1 MCIILIHIFSPG
13 SGIDLRSR
21 GAKLEIAKRQNY
33 IINITSIHAHT
44 DVLNCHSL
52 ADNSLYSA
60 YTNREVPNYSNTS
73 NEPPYPFMYINSS
86 SYGITYNDNTCTDMM
101 YNSSI

>member
-52 ADNSLYSA
+52 ADNPLYSA
-60 YTNREVPNYSNTS
+60 YTCREVPYYTNTS
-73 NEPPYPFMYINSS
+73 ISPNEP
-86 SYGITYNDNTCTDMM
+86 SYVYQ
-101 YNSSI
+101 